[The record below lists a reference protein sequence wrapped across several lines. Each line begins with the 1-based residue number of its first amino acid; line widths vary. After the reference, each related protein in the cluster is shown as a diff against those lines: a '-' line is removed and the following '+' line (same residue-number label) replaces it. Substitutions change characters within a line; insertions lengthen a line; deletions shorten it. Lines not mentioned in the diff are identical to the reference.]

1 MSLKRLSVL
10 LNILFMVSFSRY
22 YNISVDAYNSNLDIR
37 GITLKISLIQTAYEI
52 YNVNVLNTNIYTE
65 DLYKEFGKD
74 AYTHYKW
81 LKNTYK
87 SMDKNMI
94 NCLENIFKSKN
105 PSEYINAVVELDD
118 DSNLITIVSKIIN
131 NKLLNLTPPLKK
143 DIDSFFNYF
152 YNEYFESYF
161 NKNKN
166 KFIKNIV
173 SKIIN
178 NKLLNLTPPLKK
190 DIDSFFNY
198 FYNEYFESYF
208 NKNKNK
214 FIKKAKNLNKIL
226 NDCNVDIKK
235 FIENYS
241 GLKLNDNFKTIFYF
255 NFNPLSSYKFNS
267 DNIIISTISIDIN
280 AQDLLSLAFHSYSHS
295 LFSEFA
301 YDDEFLKIYNYIQ
314 DKNIIKNY
322 DNYKTNYPFNI
333 WCVENLIEGFSKFL
347 YYNYCK
353 NIYEYNVYEY
363 DLDFYNYLKDIN
375 FTPNEIHL
383 KKASINFL
391 KLKINKNNIY

>member
-1 MSLKRLSVL
+1 MSLKRLFVL

-22 YNISVDAYNSNLDIR
+22 SNVSVDAYNSNLDIR

-65 DLYKEFGKD
+65 DLYKEFGTD

-94 NCLENIFKSKN
+94 NYLENIFKYKN
-105 PSEYINAVVELDD
+105 PSEYVNAVVELDD
-118 DSNLITIVSKIIN
+118 DSNLTTIISKIIN
-131 NKLLNLTPPLKK
+131 DKLLNLTP
-143 DIDSFFNYF
+143 S
-152 YNEYFESYF
+152 
-161 NKNKN
+161 
-166 KFIKNIV
+166 
-173 SKIIN
+173 
-178 NKLLNLTPPLKK
+178 LKK

-241 GLKLNDNFKTIFYF
+241 GLKLNDNFKPIFYF

-280 AQDLLSLAFHSYSHS
+280 AQDLLSLAFHNYSHS

-301 YDDEFLKIYNYIQ
+301 YEDEFIKIYNYIQ
-314 DKNIIKNY
+314 DNNIIKNY
-322 DNYKTNYPFNI
+322 DDYITNYPFNI

-353 NIYEYNVYEY
+353 NIYEYNIYEY
-363 DLDFYNYLKDIN
+363 DLDFYNYLKDTN
-375 FTPNEIHL
+375 FTPNEISL

>member
-1 MSLKRLSVL
+1 MVLKGNFFFMLNFTKIGSDSMSLKKVFVL
-10 LNILFMVSFSRY
+10 LNILFIVSFSGY
-22 YNISVDAYNSNLDIR
+22 SNVKVDAYNSNLDIR
-37 GITLKISLIQTAYEI
+37 GITLKISLVQTAYEI

-94 NCLENIFKSKN
+94 DSLENIFKSKD
-105 PSEYINAVVELDD
+105 PSEYINAVIELED
-118 DSNLITIVSKIIN
+118 DSNLSTIISNIIN
-131 NKLLNLTPPLKK
+131 SKLLNLTPSLKK

-152 YNEYFESYF
+152 YNDYF
-161 NKNKN
+161 K
-166 KFIKNIV
+166 
-173 SKIIN
+173 
-178 NKLLNLTPPLKK
+178 
-190 DIDSFFNY
+190 
-198 FYNEYFESYF
+198 SYF

-214 FIKKAKNLNKIL
+214 FIKKSKDLNKIL

-241 GLKLNDNFKTIFYF
+241 GLKLNANFKPIFYF
-255 NFNPLSSYKFNS
+255 NFNPLSSYEFKSSNLV
-267 DNIIISTISIDIN
+267 ISTLSIDIN

-295 LFSEFA
+295 LFSKFA
-301 YDDEFLKIYNYIQ
+301 YDNEFLKIYNHIQ
-314 DKNIIKNY
+314 DNNIIKNY
-322 DNYKTNYPFNI
+322 DDYSINYSFNK

-375 FTPNEIHL
+375 FTPSKMSL
-383 KKASINFL
+383 KDESLNFL
-391 KLKINKNNIY
+391 KLKINKNNVP